1 MLVSNHYI
9 ASVSNGGVTWFFA
22 LVFSRYHTTGGLVF
36 VFLMVTE
43 RSGDFRAHDK
53 KS

>member
-1 MLVSNHYI
+1 MRLSNHYI
-9 ASVSNGGVTWFFA
+9 ASVSNGGVTRFLA
-22 LVFSRYHTTGGLVF
+22 LVFLDTIQLGGLVF

-43 RSGDFRAHDK
+43 RSGDFKAHDK